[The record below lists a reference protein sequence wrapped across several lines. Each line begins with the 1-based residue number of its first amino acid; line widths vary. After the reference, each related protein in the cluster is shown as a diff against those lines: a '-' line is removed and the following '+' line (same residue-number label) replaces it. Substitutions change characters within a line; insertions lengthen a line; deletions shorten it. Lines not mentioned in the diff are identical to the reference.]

1 MPAIHEHDESDERA
15 PAAGESASHDDRQ
28 QDVIVRTPLSSGAC
42 QFVPTSAP
50 TEATPP
56 RKGSAYDDIFGSK
69 ETATV
74 GQGPPRHPPGLGPIS
89 TITGAAS
96 SSFSA
101 SSSSTPATAATP
113 STLTSTCYKCFSLAV
128 GTCSIC
134 VRSFCICHGFKGHL
148 MVMCSSCL
156 EVSTARQQH
165 QHQQLEAQSPG
176 TSSLQQTTPSSDETA
191 TSWML
196 IPRPDE
202 SQSQEEPE
210 EFTALPASGNPFK
223 NLAVINGVCVIGLIV
238 DPGAARGLIGSAT
251 LREIFEKLLRPRGLM
266 KHVMWYRSKNKFT
279 GISSQ
284 PQHSI
289 GICVFPIGLV
299 GMKNAYFSCD
309 VITGQSANCPGL
321 IPLQT
326 LLRLGSV
333 ISCGHFQNQDGL
345 LGLRLSNGEMCPQRI
360 LCEHISPLLSLSP
373 RSPS

>member
-1 MPAIHEHDESDERA
+1 M
-15 PAAGESASHDDRQ
+15 
-28 QDVIVRTPLSSGAC
+28 
-42 QFVPTSAP
+42 
-50 TEATPP
+50 
-56 RKGSAYDDIFGSK
+56 
-69 ETATV
+69 
-74 GQGPPRHPPGLGPIS
+74 
-89 TITGAAS
+89 
-96 SSFSA
+96 
-101 SSSSTPATAATP
+101 
-113 STLTSTCYKCFSLAV
+113 
-128 GTCSIC
+128 
-134 VRSFCICHGFKGHL
+134 L
-148 MVMCSSCL
+148 M
-156 EVSTARQQH
+156 
-165 QHQQLEAQSPG
+165 
-176 TSSLQQTTPSSDETA
+176 
-191 TSWML
+191 
-196 IPRPDE
+196 PRPDE
-202 SQSQEEPE
+202 SQSQDEPE

-345 LGLRLSNGEMCPQRI
+345 LGLRLSNGEMCSQRI
-360 LCEHISPLLSLSP
+360 LLTDSSHYLLPIDNFDKEKNDMWNKTTLQHQQEIDDGTRHQEQQHHGVTLISMIEGEDRAPHED
-373 RSPS
+373 RGTHFH